1 MTVLEQLGAHV
12 ARGGA
17 APLREAL
24 RLHVADTVGAWIAGS
39 TTPEGRALVKFGA
52 NRDAMSD
59 RVATSCA
66 LARLSEIDDIHL
78 ASGTTPGALV
88 VPAALTIAASIGAQG
103 KGLAEAIAVG
113 YDAMVRL
120 GAALG
125 GPSILTR
132 GIWPTYFA
140 APYAVAAVAAR
151 LLGLTETQAAHALG
165 ISLALSSPAVGHPS
179 GPSTSRW
186 LAIGNAA
193 GNGVVAALSAQSG
206 FTGDLRIF
214 EGEFFSSIYGLSPN
228 PALLLD
234 ESPTL
239 SEVSFKPWCAAR
251 QTMAATQALK
261 EIIESGA
268 SPSEMSELVVSVP
281 PPTVRMI
288 DHGVVAGDRASHLT
302 SVSYQMAMAALA
314 PEATL
319 DIGQAPD
326 GIAVGIKTF
335 MAKISVKADE
345 ELLRHY
351 PKSWPAR
358 LVVSLPSGKSER
370 LVLHVPGDP
379 ERPFDEP
386 QVAAKFRRVTVPAVA
401 ERVADSVLSHSLA
414 ALDASPNA
422 LLDEIERACAVAGG
436 AARKEGL
443 LRPHSGQS

>member
-17 APLREAL
+17 APAREPL

-39 TTPEGRALVKFGA
+39 ATPEGRALLKFGA
-52 NRDAMSD
+52 NRDAMPD
-59 RVATSCA
+59 RVATHCA

-78 ASGTTPGALV
+78 VSATTPGALV
-88 VPAALTIAASIGAQG
+88 VPAALTIAASLDREGAALG
-103 KGLAEAIAVG
+103 EAIAVG

-120 GAALG
+120 GSALD
-125 GPSILTR
+125 GPSILYR
-132 GIWPTYFA
+132 GIWPTYVA
-140 APYAVAAVAAR
+140 APFAVAAVASR

-165 ISLALSSPAVGHPS
+165 IALVLASPGVARPS
-179 GPSTSRW
+179 GTTTSRW

-193 GNGVVAALSAQSG
+193 RNGVTAALSAQSG
-206 FTGDLRIF
+206 FTADLRIF
-214 EGEFFSSIYGLSPN
+214 EGEFFPSIYGFSPN

-281 PPTVRMI
+281 PPYLRMI
-288 DHGVVAGDRASHLT
+288 DHGVVPRDRASHLT
-302 SVSYQMAMAALA
+302 SVSYQMAVAALA
-314 PEATL
+314 PEAAL
-319 DIGQAPD
+319 DIEQAPD
-326 GIAVGIKTF
+326 GIAVGIQTF

-345 ELLRHY
+345 ELLRQY

-358 LVVSLPSGKSER
+358 LVVSLPSGRSEK

-386 QVAAKFRRVTVPAVA
+386 QVAAKFRRVTAPVVA
-401 ERVADSVLSHSLA
+401 ERVADSLLSRSLA
-414 ALDASPNA
+414 ALDGTPNA
-422 LLDEIERACAVAGG
+422 LLAEIERACAVAGD
-436 AARKEGL
+436 EGL
-443 LRPHSGQS
+443 LRPRPGQP